1 MSIPSQMLSGFTRGA
16 MRVLVAFAL
25 LLMWPPVSARCAAND
40 NDSLARVLPGMLAG
54 SSVSRALSMPTAEH
68 RWRGLTRFGQDLFSD
83 ASVLAPVE
91 GGPVGPDY
99 VLGPGDQLQ
108 VFVSS
113 LADTSYALT
122 IDREGKV
129 FLPRVGS
136 TFLWGMGFADA
147 DRLIRGRL
155 ATVYRTARVQVSM
168 GRMRTLEVYV
178 LGDVVRPG
186 KVRLSGTATAF
197 QALAAAGG
205 PTSRGS
211 LRDLRVMRGEQ
222 LAARGDLYPFLLG
235 GDRAGDPRVENG
247 DVLYVGPGDGRVG
260 VRGDVTRPGVYDR
273 KGVMTLKQLLAYAGG
288 PTAYA
293 DLARVRIERVV
304 AHDGF
309 RLEDVRLDAGVSP
322 DSVKLADQDLVTVL
336 PIAAR
341 TDNMVT
347 LDGVVRHPGDYQLM
361 TGMKLSQ
368 LVTRDRLLPE
378 ADLEHAEFR
387 RVDPV
392 TLAVQ
397 VSTLS
402 LVKVWSGESDI
413 TLRPL
418 DAVTVFS
425 SARLPATVTIAGE
438 VLRPGRYAVTPGERL
453 SSLLQRAGGVTP
465 RGSLRG
471 LVFHRPGSAAYMRSL
486 RREVL
491 QHRAA
496 ELDRQQVRAAGDSV
510 ALNAIVLQRAL
521 LAELDRDADVDRI
534 ALGLEPKQRWAG
546 TVRDLVIEDGDQ
558 ITIPVQPA
566 TVSVL
571 GNVMNPGTL
580 AAQRGAD
587 ASDYIALA
595 GGLAR
600 DADRAMSYVLRA
612 GGEAVPLAKAGRIE
626 AGDAIVIAPRSVEGR
641 GAGRALAG
649 LSQWL
654 IQIATA
660 AALVF
665 AAVRR

>member
-16 MRVLVAFAL
+16 VRALAASAL
-25 LLMWPPVSARCAAND
+25 LVMWAPVSARCAD
-40 NDSLARVLPGMLAG
+40 LDPDSLARVMPGMLAG
-54 SSVSRALSMPTAEH
+54 SNVSRALRMPSADQ
-68 RWRGLTRFGQDLFSD
+68 RWSGLVRFGHDLFRD
-83 ASVLAPVE
+83 ANASAPLE

-122 IDREGKV
+122 LDREGKV

-147 DRLIRGRL
+147 DRLVRARL
-155 ATVYRTARVQVSM
+155 ATVYRNARVQVSM

-178 LGDVVRPG
+178 LGEVAQPG
-186 KVRLSGTATAF
+186 KVRLSGMATAF

-211 LRDLRVMRGEQ
+211 LRDLRVMRGDKEV
-222 LAARGDLYPFLLG
+222 ARGDLYPFLLN
-235 GDRAGDPRVENG
+235 GDRAQDPRLENN
-247 DVLYVGPGDGRVG
+247 DVLFVGAGDGRVG
-260 VRGDVTRPGVYDR
+260 VRGDVARPAVYER
-273 KGVMTLKQLLAYAGG
+273 RGTLTLRQLLTLAGG

-309 RLEDVRLDAGVSP
+309 RLEDVRLAAGVSP
-322 DSVKLADQDLVTVL
+322 DSVQLADQDLVTVL
-336 PIAAR
+336 PLAAR
-341 TDNMVT
+341 TDNTVT
-347 LDGVVRHPGDYQLM
+347 LDGVVRHPGDYELV
-361 TGMKLSQ
+361 TGMRLSQ

-392 TLAVQ
+392 TLAAQ

-402 LVKVWSGESDI
+402 LTRVWSGESDI
-413 TLRPL
+413 TLQPL

-425 SARLPATVTIAGE
+425 SARLPATVTVAGE
-438 VLRPGRYAVTPGERL
+438 VLRPGRYSIAPGERL
-453 SSLLQRAGGVTP
+453 SAVLQRAGGVTP

-486 RREVL
+486 RRELL

-496 ELDRQQVRAAGDSV
+496 ELDRQQLRAAGDSV
-510 ALNAIVLQRAL
+510 ALKAIEVQRTL

-534 ALGLEPKQRWAG
+534 ALRLEERQRWAG
-546 TVRDLVIEDGDQ
+546 TVSDLVLEDGDQ
-558 ITIPVQPA
+558 ITLPVQPA
-566 TVSVL
+566 TVTVL

-580 AAQRGAD
+580 AARRGAS
-587 ASDYIALA
+587 AQDYVARA
-595 GGLAR
+595 GGFAR
-600 DADRAMSYVLRA
+600 DADRGKSYVLRA
-612 GGEAVPLAKAGRIE
+612 GGEAVPFARAGRIE
-626 AGDAIVIAPRSVEGR
+626 AGDAIVISPRAPEGR
-641 GAGRALAG
+641 GTGRALAG

-654 IQIATA
+654 VQIATA